1 MKYKNNEYNYRIL
14 IVLLNAIFLFNNLT
28 FVYKSNSIYFFEN
41 IFTITTFLYLLTIVL
56 STIVIK
62 NSNIY
67 FSITVLLFTDIPFIL
82 KTDIQSKIAEYSFA
96 DNLLLVHSY
105 TLIILCLL
113 LILTFYI
120 IYKFKIKPLFFLYY
134 LIFFYSISF
143 VKNIASKK
151 VVFDESITLNKKI
164 QNISKN
170 YYFLLFDEY
179 PKESILRKYTNV
191 SKKHYPSNFLTT
203 LGFKELKE
211 MYSNYNNT
219 ELSTTSFLTGKHQ
232 QKMNINKTIA
242 ALNNNVFTLQKDYKF
257 NIVSVF
263 DNKARPN
270 SLVSVMFFKGNN
282 SLLKRYLLP
291 ILFAIFKPNANGLF
305 TNFEIY
311 HNKIIYNLNTITKTK
326 QKNVSFFHFYTPHN
340 YPLVEKQSFEKRIE
354 NANYW
359 IKKSIEIILKN
370 DPSAGIIIF
379 SDHGLRVKSIPEDEW
394 NKNIMYYK
402 NISIDTFIIKK
413 KGLIEL
419 TRAIK
424 F

>member
-1 MKYKNNEYNYRIL
+1 
-14 IVLLNAIFLFNNLT
+14 
-28 FVYKSNSIYFFEN
+28 
-41 IFTITTFLYLLTIVL
+41 
-56 STIVIK
+56 
-62 NSNIY
+62 
-67 FSITVLLFTDIPFIL
+67 
-82 KTDIQSKIAEYSFA
+82 
-96 DNLLLVHSY
+96 
-105 TLIILCLL
+105 
-113 LILTFYI
+113 
-120 IYKFKIKPLFFLYY
+120 
-134 LIFFYSISF
+134 
-143 VKNIASKK
+143 
-151 VVFDESITLNKKI
+151 
-164 QNISKN
+164 
-170 YYFLLFDEY
+170 
-179 PKESILRKYTNV
+179 
-191 SKKHYPSNFLTT
+191 
-203 LGFKELKE
+203 

-291 ILFAIFKPNANGLF
+291 FCLQFFKPNTNGLF

-311 HNKIIYNLNTITKTK
+311 HNKIIDKLKTITKTK

-340 YPLVEKQSFEKRIE
+340 YPLVEKQSLEKRIE

-370 DPSAGIIIF
+370 DSSAGIIIL
-379 SDHGLRVKSIPEDEW
+379 SDHGLRLKSIPEDDW

-424 F
+424 L